1 MMRTTLNISQ
11 NVIKEA
17 ELFYGSEN
25 RSKAVE
31 EALIDAI
38 RMKRLQ
44 KFRELAGNL
53 DFELESE
60 DIEKI
65 RSQER

>member
-1 MMRTTLNISQ
+1 MRTTINISQ

-38 RMKRLQ
+38 RMKKLQ

>member
-1 MMRTTLNISQ
+1 MRTTLNISQ
-11 NVIKEA
+11 DVIKEA

-38 RMKRLQ
+38 RMKKLQ
-44 KFRELAGNL
+44 RFRELAGNIE
-53 DFELESE
+53 FELESE
-60 DIEKI
+60 DIEEI
-65 RSQER
+65 RSRER

>member
-1 MMRTTLNISQ
+1 MRTTLNISQ
-11 NVIKEA
+11 DVIKEA

-38 RMKRLQ
+38 RMKKLQ
-44 KFRELAGNL
+44 KFRELVGNIE
-53 DFELESE
+53 FELESE
-60 DIEKI
+60 DIEEI